1 MRPKSTSRDLLSLY
15 DVKVQ
20 LHNKFVKHIGELKD
34 TISVSKSLS
43 FKDGRELTGHVGSS
57 RESIHYHGWM
67 VSRYDE
73 DRISRHDSA
82 LDRGERHEVEVESGG
97 DWFQGLVRHS

>member
-1 MRPKSTSRDLLSLY
+1 MRPKLTSCNLLSSY

-34 TISVSKSLS
+34 VISVSKSSS
-43 FKDGRELTGHVGSS
+43 FKDGRKLTGHVGSS
-57 RESIHYHGWM
+57 RESIRYRGWM

-73 DRISRHDSA
+73 DRISRHDST
-82 LDRGERHEVEVESGG
+82 LDRGERCEVEVESGG

>member
-1 MRPKSTSRDLLSLY
+1 MRPKSTSHNLLSSY
-15 DVKVQ
+15 NVKVQ

-34 TISVSKSLS
+34 AISVSKSSS
-43 FKDGRELTGHVGSS
+43 FKDGRELTGHIGSS
-57 RESIHYHGWM
+57 RESICYCGWM
-67 VSRYDE
+67 VSRYNK
-73 DRISRHDSA
+73 DRISQHDSA